1 MKSTKRQADLK
12 ELLMSKTKNGCFW
25 PVVGIL
31 LVVGWVVKAV
41 GYSTEP
47 VLDFFTKYGADTV
60 QVIVSIIGISVFI
73 YIYFLPT
80 IIAFNRSHRNR
91 WIIFILNIF
100 GASIIPWVIGL
111 VWALNKIDDPVKGGH
126 QIDGQD
132 GDRHL

>member
-1 MKSTKRQADLK
+1 
-12 ELLMSKTKNGCFW
+12 MSKTTNGWFW
-25 PVVGIL
+25 PLVGIL
-31 LVVGWVVKAV
+31 VVAGGVVRAV

-47 VLDFFTKYGADTV
+47 VLDFFTKYGADTAK
-60 QVIVSIIGISVFI
+60 VIFSIIGIYVFI

-80 IIAFNRSHRNR
+80 SIAFKRSHRNR

-100 GASIIPWVIGL
+100 GASIVCWVIAL

-126 QIDGQD
+126 QIDGQV